1 MTPFE
6 AFRKHLPENIT
17 LYPSEENI
25 SIAERDL
32 VHRAVQQE
40 VERNQ
45 EASAQ
50 RSERNFNN
58 KLSKRQ
64 KRLELGAKV

>member
-6 AFRKHLPENIT
+6 TFRKHLPENIT